1 MARSLGVTQYAYRK
15 SETPGKSNQR
25 LKAHSRL
32 LDALGLALELR
43 AVA

>member
-1 MARSLGVTQYAYRK
+1 MARSLGVTLQAYRK
-15 SETPGKSNQR
+15 SEIPGKSNLR
-25 LKAHSRL
+25 LKALSRL